1 MQPDIT
7 ESSHYAVVSLSES
20 ARAVIQYINELP
32 ILRKRLEKNRDN
44 KDKTHEIYLELQQ
57 QRVKLSDALR
67 AAVLPLLEMEL
78 PDLADYSVKLSQSVR
93 AFNLM
98 TPDYGKLCSALTGYI
113 AKLPVSDQPD
123 AKTTNAAVIGR
134 LMNNVKM
141 GYYPTEPE
149 HINILKHGIE
159 FPEGV
164 NANLFDPCCGCGL
177 ALQALSRNKSCQTY
191 GIELDAHRAEEALSR
206 LNRVGFGSYFHSR
219 VSREAFHMMLLN
231 PPYLSVIRE
240 GGGNARSEKR
250 FLVDSMC
257 HLMYGG
263 LLIYIIPHYRMTS
276 DICRIL
282 SDNFGDITVWRFTG
296 KEFERF
302 KQVAIMGTR
311 RKRQDDPDTAASLAS
326 LAFAPDAIPEL
337 TELQENRY
345 ALPAAAKKV
354 DLFKGAEFNVAELS
368 EQLNR
373 SSSFSRLFEKNKLDS
388 SVKRPLLPLNLGQVG
403 LIGGSG
409 LINGLVECDTPHIIK
424 GRIVKE
430 NTVRAEDN
438 ENSRGEVISTTL
450 FETRS
455 NKMIFNILTPDGF
468 RSLS

>member
-1 MQPDIT
+1 MLPDAT
-7 ESSHYAVVSLSES
+7 QTNHYALIKLGEA
-20 ARAVIQYINELP
+20 ARAVTQHITELP
-32 ILRKRLEKNRDN
+32 ILRKRLEKHTDDKN
-44 KDKTHEIYLELQQ
+44 KAREIYGDIQQ
-57 QRVKLSDALR
+57 QRGKLCAALSS
-67 AAVLPLLEMEL
+67 AALSLLEMGL
-78 PDLADYSVKLSQSVR
+78 PDLADYSMKLNQSVR
-93 AFNLM
+93 SFNLM

-113 AKLPVSDQPD
+113 SKLPSSDAQ
-123 AKTTNAAVIGR
+123 TTTSAAIIGR

-141 GYYPTEPE
+141 GYFPTDPE
-149 HINILKHGIE
+149 NLNMIRQGIE
-159 FPEGV
+159 FPENV
-164 NANLFDPCCGCGL
+164 SVNLFDPCCGCGL
-177 ALQALSRNKSCQTY
+177 ALRALAQDKDCLTY
-191 GIELDAHRAEEALSR
+191 GIELDRHRAEETLTR

-231 PPYLSVIRE
+231 PPYLSIMRE
-240 GGGNARSEKR
+240 GGGNTRSEKR
-250 FLVDSMC
+250 FLVDSMG

-263 LLIYIIPHYRMTS
+263 LLAYIIPHYRLTA

-282 SDNFGDITVWRFTG
+282 SDNFGDITVWKFTDG
-296 KEFERF
+296 EFKRF
-302 KQVAIMGTR
+302 KQVVILGI
-311 RKRQDDPDTAASLAS
+311 RKKRHDDPDTAKTLAS
-326 LAFAPDAIPEL
+326 LALTPDAIPGL
-337 TELQENRY
+337 TELPENRY

-354 DLFKGAEFNVAELS
+354 EIFKGAEFNVAELA

-388 SVKRPLLPLNLGQVG
+388 SAKRPLLPLNISQVG

-409 LINGLVECDTPHIIK
+409 LINGLVECDTPHVIK

-430 NTVRAEDN
+430 NTVRAEEN
-438 ENSRGEVISTTL
+438 ENSRGEVTSTTI